1 MSLTDIMSAA
11 GLSGWTEAALLI
23 CFATF
28 VAILIYLFVVR
39 RNRPYDH
46 EAGLPLDD
54 GIPEAP
60 ASTGAP
66 CPPREKT
73 P

>member
-1 MSLTDIMSAA
+1 MSLSDIMSAA
-11 GLSGWTEAALLI
+11 GLSSWTEAALVI

-28 VAILIYLFVVR
+28 VAILIHLFVVR
-39 RNRPYDH
+39 KNRPYDH

-54 GIPEAP
+54 GMPGAP
-60 ASTGAP
+60 APTGKTLS
-66 CPPREKT
+66 PREKT

>member
-11 GLSGWTEAALLI
+11 GLSSWTEAALLI

-46 EAGLPLDD
+46 EAALPLDD
-54 GIPEAP
+54 GLPEGP
-60 ASTGAP
+60 AST
-66 CPPREKT
+66 PRPSSHRETT